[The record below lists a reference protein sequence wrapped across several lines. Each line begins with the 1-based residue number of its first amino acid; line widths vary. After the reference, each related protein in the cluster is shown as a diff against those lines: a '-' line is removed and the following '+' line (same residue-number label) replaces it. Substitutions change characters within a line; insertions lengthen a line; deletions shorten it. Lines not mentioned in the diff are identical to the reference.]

1 MKDNLEDLKT
11 ELRKF
16 QKNNEEN
23 PDKQRVDAEI
33 KDLKE
38 QIRKKSRDIN
48 EIEVEIRTINEQLSK
63 LIGKYVIS
71 LT

>member
-1 MKDNLEDLKT
+1 LKDNLEDLKT

-16 QKNNEEN
+16 QRNNEEN

-38 QIRKKSRDIN
+38 QIRKKGRDIN
-48 EIEVEIRTINEQLSK
+48 EIEVEIRTINEQLNK